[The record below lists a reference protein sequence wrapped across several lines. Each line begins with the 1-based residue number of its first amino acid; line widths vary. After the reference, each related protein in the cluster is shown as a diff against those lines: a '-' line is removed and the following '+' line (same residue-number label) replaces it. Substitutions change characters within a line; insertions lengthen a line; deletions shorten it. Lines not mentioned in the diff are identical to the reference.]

1 MARAP
6 ALREELEAVTLTKE
20 QSHRLPETVRPEK
33 YTIELRPD
41 LSRFTFHG
49 EESVAIRVL
58 QPTKTILLNASE
70 LNVTQATLQGRD
82 GRMVPAAKIE
92 HLKEAQRL
100 RLTFPASI
108 PKGAGT
114 LRLTFTGTLNDELVG
129 FYRSRYTMAN
139 GTQGYM
145 AATQF
150 ESTDARRAFPCWDEP
165 AAKAIFELSLIVPN
179 GMAAVS
185 NTPGVQEKDLGDGTR
200 LVRFAETPRMA
211 PYLLAFVLGPLE
223 AIAGK
228 ARTGTKI
235 GVWTLPD
242 RIANGRWALEESIRV
257 LDYLNEYY
265 GVPYPLEK
273 LDHLALQDFASGA
286 MENWGAITYRE
297 RILLFDPATS
307 SAQTRQNIVDVIAHE
322 TAHMWF
328 GDLVTMA
335 WWDDLWLNESFATW
349 MGTKTV
355 SALHPEW
362 QMWTQFLG
370 LETIHGLVLDGLRTS
385 HPIEVPVKDPAEIRE
400 IFDEISYS
408 KGASILRMLEHF
420 LGEAAFR
427 RGLRNYL
434 RAHGY
439 GNARTEDLWRAL
451 GVASGEPVRALMG
464 TWTRQTGYPLLN
476 VQVSRQN
483 GDARIALS
491 QSRFLYS
498 HILRASQEKTRWK
511 VPVHIA
517 RSGQQ
522 KPTSFLM
529 EQGTATR
536 SLGHSRRSPDE
547 DWIKVNAGQS
557 GFYRVNYPTDEWAR
571 LRRAVAA
578 GELETRDRI
587 GLQNDAYALTRAGYL
602 PATTFLELTSAY
614 RDEDDATALRLIADS
629 LQDFETLIADEGY
642 LDRFDAYG
650 RDLFHPAG
658 ERSGWD
664 PKPGEGHLDSLKRA
678 TLLGRLGH
686 YADRPVLDEAAK
698 RFAQYLRN
706 PASLHP
712 DLRGVVYA
720 LVAQDADEATYET
733 LWELERKASLQEEQV
748 RLLIALTQPRDEH
761 LLQETLRR
769 SLTDAVR
776 SQDAVLVIANVAASR
791 PSLGRDLAWSFV
803 KKNWDELYRRYAPS
817 GFLIRRLVAI
827 AQAYATPEA
836 AKEVERFFRAHEAP
850 EVHRAVQQSIEKI
863 RVNAAWRNR
872 NVKEL
877 ARWFASSRG

>member
-1 MARAP
+1 MRGVH
-6 ALREELEAVTLTKE
+6 VTKGTA
-20 QSHRLPETVRPEK
+20 HRLPETVRPER
-33 YTIELRPD
+33 YAIELRPD
-41 LSRFTFHG
+41 LRGFTFRG
-49 EESVAIRVL
+49 EESIAIRVL
-58 QPTKTILLNASE
+58 RPVKTIVLNASDLE
-70 LNVTQATLQGRD
+70 VTRATLQRRD
-82 GRMVPAAKIE
+82 GDMVPAAKIE
-92 HLKEAQRL
+92 HLKGAQRL
-100 RLTFPASI
+100 RLTFATSI
-108 PKGAGT
+108 PKGAAT
-114 LRLTFTGTLNDELVG
+114 LRLVFTGILNDELVG

-139 GTQGYM
+139 GTEGYM

-165 AAKAIFELSLIVPN
+165 SAKATFELSLIVPS

-185 NTPGVQEKDLGDGTR
+185 NTPSVQEKDLGDGTR

-223 AIAGK
+223 AIEGK
-228 ARTGTKI
+228 TRTGTKI
-235 GVWTLPD
+235 GVWALPD
-242 RIANGRWALEESIRV
+242 RIAHGQWALEESVRV

-265 GVPYPLEK
+265 GISYPLEK

-297 RILLFDPATS
+297 RILLFDPETS

-370 LETIHGLVLDGLRTS
+370 LETIRGLILDGLRTS

-408 KGASILRMLEHF
+408 KGASILRMLEQF
-420 LGEAAFR
+420 LGEASFR
-427 RGLRNYL
+427 HGLRNYL
-434 RAHGY
+434 RAHSY

-451 GVASGEPVRALMG
+451 GAASRQPVRALMG

-476 VQVSRQN
+476 VKASRN
-483 GDARIALS
+483 DGNARIALS

-498 HILRASQEKTRWK
+498 HILRASKEKTRWK
-511 VPVHIA
+511 VPVRVV
-517 RSGQQ
+517 RSGHR
-522 KPTSFLM
+522 KATSFLM
-529 EQGTATR
+529 EHGTASR
-536 SLGHSRRSPDE
+536 SLGRSRRSPDE

-557 GFYRVNYPTDEWAR
+557 GFYRVNYPPDEWAR

-578 GELETRDRI
+578 GDVDTRDRI

-614 RDEDDATALRLIADS
+614 RDEDDATAWRLIADS

-650 RDLFHPAG
+650 RDLFRPAG

-664 PKPGEGHLDSLKRA
+664 PKPGEGHLDSLKR
-678 TLLGRLGH
+678 TTVLSRLGH
-686 YADRPVLDEAAK
+686 HTDRPVLDEAAK
-698 RFAQYLRN
+698 RFAHYLKD
-706 PASLHP
+706 PASLRP

-720 LVAQDADEATYET
+720 LVAQEADEATYET

-748 RLLIALTQPRDEH
+748 RLLIALTQPRNEH

-776 SQDAVLVIANVAASR
+776 SQDAVVVIANIAASR
-791 PSLGRDLAWSFV
+791 PSLGRDPAWAFV

-827 AQAYATPEA
+827 AQAYTTPEA
-836 AKEVERFFRAHEAP
+836 AKDVERFFRAREAP
-850 EVHRAVQQSIEKI
+850 EVHRTVQQTVEKI
-863 RVNAAWRNR
+863 RVNAAWRKR
-872 NVKEL
+872 NGKEL
-877 ARWFASSRG
+877 ARWFASL